1 MDLHTVYCI
10 EGYVLIYS
18 LWHWCFMGVKLSTMR
33 VRVNVELYLLK
44 CSFGEICITCRQCSS
59 PFAAVK
65 GRYILPANCG
75 QLCSLGVAKRVEQ
88 VVWADGG
95 RKFSK
100 ATLYSA
106 VTPLMYV

>member
-1 MDLHTVYCI
+1 
-10 EGYVLIYS
+10 
-18 LWHWCFMGVKLSTMR
+18 MR
-33 VRVNVELYLLK
+33 VKVKVELYLLI
-44 CSFGEICITCRQCSS
+44 CSFGAICVRCKQRSS

-65 GRYILPANCG
+65 GGYILPANCG

-100 ATLYSA
+100 ATLYST